1 MSGAWQQCVDTNTGQ
16 PYYWNTASNQVS
28 WDCPPEFSLPPP
40 QLITNISL
48 ATPSNPV
55 TSSTAST
62 SSSTVNP
69 GLSSL
74 VSGYDSEDS
83 DDGQGDGEE
92 SQVPGESEAKDDLI
106 RPVIPKQSEKE
117 KESHSKRNID
127 EADDILSL
135 IEAEKPPDY
144 AESKA
149 KLPSCKTNSRD
160 TKESVQ
166 ATSMLA
172 LANYEDS
179 DSEPEPGIEAETGTR
194 LDQFGRLVFNPA
206 SSSEPAWQTAEQR
219 EALLSYRREEEKNR
233 KQAELQSSSGESEGT
248 RRFDN
253 SRPGA
258 RKRRLDLPK
267 GKFNKTENLE
277 TETENEK
284 QSVNFVPFVKSSSV
298 LPGTIESNQTDNG
311 IQKVEESATETE
323 QSAGNI
329 VRPELVNFKQYWT

>member
-1 MSGAWQQCVDTNTGQ
+1 MSGSWQQCLDTNTGQ

-40 QLITNISL
+40 QLVTNISL

-55 TSSTAST
+55 TSTT
-62 SSSTVNP
+62 SSSSTTTSNTVNP
-69 GLSSL
+69 TLSSL

-83 DDGQGDGEE
+83 DDDENGDKE
-92 SQVPGESEAKDDLI
+92 SQVPGGSEAKDNFTG
-106 RPVIPKQSEKE
+106 PVLPKQSEKE
-117 KESHSKRNID
+117 KDSGRNVG

-144 AESKA
+144 ADSKA
-149 KLPSCKTNSRD
+149 KLPSCKTNSRE

-172 LANYEDS
+172 LANYDDS
-179 DSEPEPGIEAETGTR
+179 DEETEAESGTR
-194 LDQFGRLVFNPA
+194 LDQYGRLVFKPA
-206 SSSEPAWQTAEQR
+206 SRTEPEWQTVEQR
-219 EALLSYRREEEKNR
+219 EALLRYRLELEE
-233 KQAELQSSSGESEGT
+233 QSRNKAGRASSGQTEADSV

-277 TETENEK
+277 TEAESEK
-284 QSVNFVPFVKSSSV
+284 QAVNFVPFVKSSSV
-298 LPGTIESNQTDNG
+298 LPGTIESHPTNNG
-311 IQKVEESATETE
+311 VQKVEESAATETE
-323 QSAGNI
+323 QSAGNSS
-329 VRPELVNFKQYWT
+329 ELVNFEQYWI